1 MKGQDEFGVKWSP
14 GQRAGVGAPLIYVGI
29 TIGGLGR
36 AGYENAN

>member
-1 MKGQDEFGVKWSP
+1 MARVGV
-14 GQRAGVGAPLIYVGI
+14 VAPLIYVGI